1 MKIYGETKMSNNK
14 KIKEF
19 NLNNIFLQDKYVI
32 PIYQRNYAWE
42 ADEIEQLLNDI
53 NDFGSSNSDDNYYLG
68 SLIVDEIGENRFS
81 VIDGQQRLTTIFLL
95 LSYLGKISQKDAL
108 TFEARE
114 KSNITLREL
123 SKNMTKTDFYSQE
136 IIDGYNIIENFF
148 KEKEE
153 KERNFKE
160 NFKGKLSN
168 ISMIRTQVPKNID
181 LNHYFEIMN
190 TRGEQLEIHE
200 IAKGRILSIIDKEKP
215 KYKAMVALIWDKCA
229 KMDSYIQMNFDIKI
243 RKWIFGDNWDKFEWK
258 NFDDILNN
266 DEIKQFLSKQDIENK
281 TSLCDMLEKHKN
293 VKEIDDDENSENE
306 RFEPIITFANFLLI
320 INEAMPDSKQDDD
333 ASLDDKKFIKTLE
346 KHWKSGENALNF
358 VFNMLKFRFL
368 FDKYIIKREI
378 PKNYNEDSKWSL
390 QKLKQ
395 NQDKPS
401 YVLTYQDDEKTQILR
416 ILQSALRITYTSP
429 KTMHWIAKA
438 LFELNKDESVNLIEI
453 LEKYACE
460 KVRESNFMN
469 TTGFAIERIVFTYL
483 DYVLIRDKKVQNMT
497 IDNFQFQFRN
507 SIEHFYPQNP
517 ANGVRW
523 ENDKGEPLE
532 ALNCFGNLALITVSG
547 NSQFLNFIPKD
558 KVKYWKDVK
567 KQSPKLQIMS
577 EKANDWSEEVAKKHG
592 DEMLKLL
599 EKEIKDKLKI

>member
-1 MKIYGETKMSNNK
+1 MSNNK

-68 SLIVDEIGENRFS
+68 SLIVDEIGESRFS

-95 LSYLGKISQKDAL
+95 LSYLGKNFSKDAL

-114 KSNITLREL
+114 KSNFTLRNLGENL
-123 SKNMTKTDFYSQE
+123 DDKFRAKE
-136 IIDGYNIIENFF
+136 IDEGYNKIIKEFF
-148 KEKEE
+148 IK
-153 KERNFKE
+153 NGKE
-160 NFKGKLSN
+160 NFTEEKLKK
-168 ISMIRTQVPKNID
+168 IKIIRTQVPKNID

-200 IAKGRILSIIDKEKP
+200 IAKGKILSVIKSEFR
-215 KYKAMVALIWDKCA
+215 VLSALIWDSCA
-229 KMDSYIQMNFDIKI
+229 KMDSYIQMNFNTKI

-266 DEIKQFLSKQDIENK
+266 DEIKQFLSKQDIKNK
-281 TSLCDMLEKHKN
+281 TSLCDMLEKPKN
-293 VKEIDDDENSENE
+293 VKEIDDDKNSENE

-523 ENDKGEPLE
+523 EDDKGEPLE

-558 KVKYWKDVK
+558 KVEYWKDVK

-577 EKANDWSEEVAKKHG
+577 EKANDWSEEVAKNHG
-592 DEMLKLL
+592 NEMLKLL

>member
-42 ADEIEQLLNDI
+42 VDEIEQLLNDI

-68 SLIVDEIGENRFS
+68 SLIVDEIGERRFS

-95 LSYLGKISQKDAL
+95 LSYLGKNFSKDAL

-114 KSNITLREL
+114 KSNLTLRNLGENL
-123 SKNMTKTDFYSQE
+123 DDKFRAKEIDKGYKIIKGFFIKN
-136 IIDGYNIIENFF
+136 G
-148 KEKEE
+148 
-153 KERNFKE
+153 KE
-160 NFKGKLSN
+160 NFTEEKLKK
-168 ISMIRTQVPKNID
+168 IKIIRTQVPKNID
-181 LNHYFEIMN
+181 LNHYFEIIN

-200 IAKGRILSIIDKEKP
+200 IAKGKILSVIKP
-215 KYKAMVALIWDKCA
+215 EFRVLSALIWDSCA
-229 KMDSYIQMNFDIKI
+229 KMDSYIQMNFNTKI

-368 FDKYIIKREI
+368 FDKYIIKREV

-497 IDNFQFQFRN
+497 IDKFQFQFRN

-517 ANGVRW
+517 PNGVRRW
-523 ENDKGEPLE
+523 EDDKGEPLE
-532 ALNCFGNLALITVSG
+532 ALYCFGNLALITVSG

-558 KVKYWKDVK
+558 KVGYWKDVK

>member
-1 MKIYGETKMSNNK
+1 MKQTENFV
-14 KIKEF
+14 KEF
-19 NLNNIFLQDKYVI
+19 NLNDIFVNNKYII

-42 ADEIEQLLNDI
+42 RDEIEQLLTDI
-53 NDFGSSNSDDNYYLG
+53 DDSGNKYYLG
-68 SLIVDEIGENRFS
+68 NLVVDEISPNEFI

-95 LSYLGKISQKDAL
+95 LSYLECPNLANAL

-123 SKNMTKTDFYSQE
+123 SKNMTETDFYSQE

-168 ISMIRTQVPKNID
+168 ISMIRTPVPKNID

-243 RKWIFGDNWDKFEWK
+243 RKQIFGNEWDSFSCKDIDELCEILTKDEDNESKFSLLEK
-258 NFDDILNN
+258 LENATHQRNNNFDKK
-266 DEIKQFLSKQDIENK
+266 DEDK
-281 TSLCDMLEKHKN
+281 
-293 VKEIDDDENSENE
+293 ENE
-306 RFEPIITFANFLLI
+306 RFEAIISFTHFLLI
-320 INEAMPDSKQDDD
+320 VNEAMQNSEQDDNS
-333 ASLDDKKFIKTLE
+333 SLDDKKFIKTLE
-346 KHWKSGENALNF
+346 KHWESGENALNF
-358 VFNMLKFRFL
+358 IFHLLKFRFL
-368 FDKYIIKREI
+368 FDKYIIKREFA
-378 PKNYNEDSKWSL
+378 KEYKEEGRWSL
-390 QKLKQ
+390 QKLQKYFDEKQ
-395 NQDKPS
+395 KQEKPS
-401 YVLTYQDDEKTQILR
+401 YVLTYQNDEKTK

-429 KTMHWIAKA
+429 KTMYWIAKA
-438 LFELNKDESVNLIEI
+438 LFELNKNESVNLIEI

-460 KVRESNFMN
+460 KIRQSDYRNKS
-469 TTGFAIERIVFTYL
+469 GFGFDRIVFTYL
-483 DYVLIRDKKVQNMT
+483 DYVLIRDKKIQNMT
-497 IDNFQFQFRN
+497 IENFQFQFRN

-517 ANGVRW
+517 T
-523 ENDKGEPLE
+523 EKDKWDNSN
-532 ALNCFGNLALITVSG
+532 LNSFGNLALITVSG
-547 NSQFLNFIPKD
+547 NSKFSNLDPQA
-558 KVKYWKDVK
+558 KVATYPSII

-577 EKANDWSEEVAKKHG
+577 EKANDWSKNISEQHEQDMFKILEDEIEKH
-592 DEMLKLL
+592 K
-599 EKEIKDKLKI
+599 

>member
-1 MKIYGETKMSNNK
+1 MSNNK

-32 PIYQRNYAWE
+32 PIYQRNYAWK

-53 NDFGSSNSDDNYYLG
+53 KDFGSSNSDDNYYLG
-68 SLIVDEIGENRFS
+68 SLIVDEIGESRFS

-95 LSYLGKISQKDAL
+95 LSYLGKNFSKDAL

-114 KSNITLREL
+114 KSNLTLQNLGENLDDKFRA
-123 SKNMTKTDFYSQE
+123 KE
-136 IIDGYNIIENFF
+136 IDEGYKIIKGFNG
-148 KEKEE
+148 
-153 KERNFKE
+153 KE
-160 NFKGKLSN
+160 NFTEEKLKK
-168 ISMIRTQVPKNID
+168 IKIIRTQVPKNID

-200 IAKGRILSIIDKEKP
+200 IAKGKILSVIKP
-215 KYKAMVALIWDKCA
+215 EFRVLSALIWDSCA
-229 KMDSYIQMNFDIKI
+229 KMDSYIQMNFNTKI

-266 DEIKQFLSKQDIENK
+266 DELKQFLSKQDIENK
-281 TSLCDMLEKHKN
+281 TSLCDMLEKPKN

-346 KHWKSGENALNF
+346 KHWENSGTALKF
-358 VFNMLKFRFL
+358 VFYMLKFRFL
-368 FDKYIIKREI
+368 FDKYIIKREF

-390 QKLKQ
+390 KKLKQ

-497 IDNFQFQFRN
+497 IENFQFQFRN

-523 ENDKGEPLE
+523 EDDKGEPLE

-547 NSQFLNFIPKD
+547 NSKFSNLDPQAKIATYPSII
-558 KVKYWKDVK
+558 
-567 KQSPKLQIMS
+567 KQSPKLQLMS
-577 EKANDWSEEVAKKHG
+577 EKANDWSEKVAKKHG